1 MDDDEKKKAVAFAV
15 KFLDDFDVSADIR
28 GNTESYFLQSPT
40 TTSNFWANHV
50 EGTYFKSYDDLK
62 PHEYDIQCRYVADKL
77 RRGSL
82 LKAEERA
89 FVADVLEGKRKRPIT
104 KGQDKYSSWDRDY
117 TLWRCTLE
125 VETSY
130 RLPRYS
136 TAAVQTQDE
145 QNNTDEP
152 NPVTAVEI
160 VSMAT
165 KNSKLMKC
173 SVDVV
178 IKACKNFKNETNFA
192 LGDK

>member
-40 TTSNFWANHV
+40 TSSNFWGNHV
-50 EGTYFKSYDDLK
+50 EGFHFLSYDDLK
-62 PHEYDIQCRYVADKL
+62 PHEYDLQCRWVANQL
-77 RRGSL
+77 REDRV
-82 LKAEERA
+82 LKAKERE

-104 KGQDKYSSWDRDY
+104 KWKNKDRYWDRDY
-117 TLWRCTLE
+117 TLWMCTFE
-125 VETSY
+125 VEESY

-136 TAAVQTQDE
+136 TAAVRTQVE

-152 NPVTAVEI
+152 NPVTAVDI
-160 VSMAT
+160 VSKAT
-165 KNSKLMKC
+165 KKSKLMKC

-178 IKACKNFKNETNFA
+178 IRACKHFKNETNFA